1 MAIQNFDEAMKH
13 DCAPFAVMFGNLEYR
28 GYFADIRINRES
40 VPDGWHAYDMRHD
53 DSGDP
58 CEIKNGYIVVNHF
71 GTFYTQDSL
80 PLPKGESLYN
90 GAFSYSFM

>member
-13 DCAPFAVMFGNLEYR
+13 DCAPFAVMIGNLEYR

-53 DSGDP
+53 DRGDP

-80 PLPKGESLYN
+80 PLKEGDSLYEN
-90 GAFSYSFM
+90 GFSYSFL